1 MNNNDLTLSKK
12 LILNYKERLEAEII
26 KRSKKLRIP
35 QNISEN
41 IITSNDEIKELKKAL
56 EQIEGQNFHTHQKE
70 E

>member
-1 MNNNDLTLSKK
+1 MDNKDLTLSKK

-35 QNISEN
+35 ENISEN

-56 EQIEGQNFHTHQKE
+56 EQIEGQTLHTHHE
-70 E
+70 GE